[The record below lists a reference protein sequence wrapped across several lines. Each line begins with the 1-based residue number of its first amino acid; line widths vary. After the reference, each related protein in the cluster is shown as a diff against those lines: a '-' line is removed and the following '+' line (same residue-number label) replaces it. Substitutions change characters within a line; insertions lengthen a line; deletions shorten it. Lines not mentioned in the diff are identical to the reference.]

1 MVPAFANSVDNYP
14 DPLFEQCI
22 KYVLRNLYILANS
35 DPFTKFLQLKEGLTL
50 PSVICEKLLDFYQHN
65 GYVVDD
71 RFVNLFKNP
80 DAARLNRIKLRNSTI
95 SDDGLCML
103 VSSNPVELDIT
114 NCSRLSGES
123 LTHINRNGEKLV
135 SLSLS
140 SSSQV
145 LPDTLMTECHRRDED
160 NYERR
165 GYILK
170 TPNLKKLTV
179 RKLYVPG
186 EKIYFQ
192 LLLNPLKKLTYLDLS
207 GCFDLG
213 NLSYLAE
220 LPNLTSLVLFNVQRL
235 QSAVPSIMKL
245 TNLKHLDISQ
255 LNEIYGTF
263 RIPNQTLA
271 SLVESLPNLV
281 SLDIS
286 GTNLAGTG
294 VADQS
299 LKQGKQYVLTD
310 IPGLRSRVDRPFEF
324 LGLYRTHREAC
335 NRHNIPAKR
344 ISGDANE
351 EQTLTAVQAYLD
363 RTDVLTNV
371 LSDLYQLFRYEK
383 CDNVDTALRLLLEAM
398 DRHLYEKHIQ
408 ISGSAILF
416 YIAKLIAKKPFFKV
430 KVKRHFI
437 NTLINA
443 MGAFQDDE
451 TVIRNAC
458 LTLIQFNVPDDMLF
472 DYERLVLLLLYVVS
486 EHQNFVQRIGVFLLN
501 SLACQVDEAQK
512 QLFGNLGTV
521 DRMLA
526 LITDRLQR
534 KVCDDVLEIAWSTM
548 WNITDETVENCQRFL
563 AENGMELFLAC
574 LSMFPRKEEL
584 LRNMMGLLGNVAE
597 MKSLRPFLMTDRFVS
612 VFADLLGSCCD
623 GIEVSYNAAGVLA
636 HMCSDGEEAW
646 TVKEPKRETV
656 LRKIVWAIRRWNLT
670 TQRNINYRSFQPI
683 FGLLKVTH
691 TEECQYWAVWAL
703 ANLTTVYRDKYCPL
717 VLNEG
722 GIELLQNVIQTEHS
736 HRAINKLAKKVIKN
750 CKEV

>member
-235 QSAVPSIMKL
+235 QSAIPSIMKL

-286 GTNLAGTG
+286 GTNLAGTGNILFNYFPTSCAAFILYNKTKHSFSG

-408 ISGSAILF
+408 ISGRFVDQLS
-416 YIAKLIAKKPFFKV
+416 
-430 KVKRHFI
+430 I
-437 NTLINA
+437 NT
-443 MGAFQDDE
+443 
-451 TVIRNAC
+451 
-458 LTLIQFNVPDDMLF
+458 
-472 DYERLVLLLLYVVS
+472 
-486 EHQNFVQRIGVFLLN
+486 
-501 SLACQVDEAQK
+501 
-512 QLFGNLGTV
+512 
-521 DRMLA
+521 
-526 LITDRLQR
+526 
-534 KVCDDVLEIAWSTM
+534 
-548 WNITDETVENCQRFL
+548 
-563 AENGMELFLAC
+563 
-574 LSMFPRKEEL
+574 
-584 LRNMMGLLGNVAE
+584 
-597 MKSLRPFLMTDRFVS
+597 
-612 VFADLLGSCCD
+612 
-623 GIEVSYNAAGVLA
+623 
-636 HMCSDGEEAW
+636 
-646 TVKEPKRETV
+646 
-656 LRKIVWAIRRWNLT
+656 
-670 TQRNINYRSFQPI
+670 
-683 FGLLKVTH
+683 
-691 TEECQYWAVWAL
+691 
-703 ANLTTVYRDKYCPL
+703 
-717 VLNEG
+717 
-722 GIELLQNVIQTEHS
+722 
-736 HRAINKLAKKVIKN
+736 
-750 CKEV
+750 